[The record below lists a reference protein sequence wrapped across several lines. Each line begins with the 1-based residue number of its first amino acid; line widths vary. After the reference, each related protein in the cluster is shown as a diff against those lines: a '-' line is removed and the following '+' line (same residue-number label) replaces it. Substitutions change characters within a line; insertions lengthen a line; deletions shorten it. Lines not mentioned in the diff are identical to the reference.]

1 MTTTWYDNG
10 RKFRSKF
17 ATLAEAWHALNEYV
31 EDQVAHGGKAIPPSA
46 PVLLQAARQRTLHLG
61 QVEAIHRMA
70 TACTRAYP
78 RIMALMCKAAAAGK
92 RHPKFV
98 VLMPDGEELEVSLG
112 KMGDVAFVHVAGGY
126 VAAGMYVGRID
137 NSLGARPACRWI
149 NGNVTTQDHLDLLDA
164 IEADPAKVASQHGV
178 ATGRCSFCRRLLSTK
193 ESRAVGYGPDCA
205 ETHGLPW
212 GHVPDWFDAEGR
224 HAQA

>member
-1 MTTTWYDNG
+1 MTTTWTDRGNTY
-10 RKFRSKF
+10 RSRF
-17 ATLAEAWHALNEYV
+17 STLAEAWHALDKHV
-31 EDQVAHGGKAIPPSA
+31 ERRAD
-46 PVLLQAARQRTLHLG
+46 LG
-61 QVEAIHRMA
+61 QTMVTALELLKAAKRRALTAEQVIQIHRMA
-70 TACTRAYP
+70 TVCTRAYP
-78 RIMALMCKAAAAGK
+78 RIMDLLRKAAMAGK
-92 RHPKFV
+92 RTAKFAATLPGGGV
-98 VLMPDGEELEVSLG
+98 LEVSLAKIG
-112 KMGDVAFVHVAGGY
+112 DTAFVRAGDVY
-126 VAAGMYVGRID
+126 LGRID
-137 NSLGARPACRWI
+137 DSPTAYPPSSFVSGRGEL
-149 NGNVTTQDHLDLLDA
+149 TQDHLDLLDA